1 MLLLLASQIYVL
13 ISKPDKQIYLF
24 MILLYNM

>member
-1 MLLLLASQIYVL
+1 MLLLLASQIYLL
-13 ISKPDKQIYLF
+13 ISKLDKQMYLF